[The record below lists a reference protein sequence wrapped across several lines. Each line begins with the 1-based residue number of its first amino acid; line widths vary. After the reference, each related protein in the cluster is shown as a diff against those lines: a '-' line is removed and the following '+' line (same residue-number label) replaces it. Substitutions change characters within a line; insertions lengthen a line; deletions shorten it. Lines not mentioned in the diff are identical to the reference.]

1 MSYYVCLN
9 ESKKFSTKLKRKWRR
24 RKERGEEA
32 AEQVKPFVNL
42 SEEEKKNKL
51 FFHFLLKIQI
61 LWMKSSGPEDNLEK
75 KCLALKIKK

>member
-42 SEEEKKNKL
+42 SEEEKKEQTL
-51 FFHFLLKIQI
+51 FSF
-61 LWMKSSGPEDNLEK
+61 SSENSNFMDEK
-75 KCLALKIKK
+75 FRSRG

>member
-24 RKERGEEA
+24 REERGEEA

-42 SEEEKKNKL
+42 SEEEKKEQTL
-51 FFHFLLKIQI
+51 FSF
-61 LWMKSSGPEDNLEK
+61 SSENSNFMDEK
-75 KCLALKIKK
+75 FRSRG